1 MKQVCLQCNRTSLDT
16 NLYCQETYCPAELSP
31 VILSYGEWLGDIE
44 IVKPLMV
51 LRTATLYE
59 ATHNREKV
67 LLKVA
72 HPGRNHTER
81 LKREADLLKKL
92 RLSGELNPYLPQWRP
107 PYGQGSFVDEA
118 VGKTT
123 LRDQLLYFYLF
134 DYVEAEPLRDLLTKN
149 PQWRLNHVGWAVISL
164 AYALGLLHRQGL
176 LHGSLSPD
184 GVLVR
189 FDPKENVPRILLFDL
204 GVISDQTNFARYWYP
219 DIVLPAYTAPEL
231 INPQQLQPTPTTDV
245 YGLGLILFE
254 MLAGQPL
261 FDYELRSDEA
271 VYRAIQRNQR
281 LKLNR
286 EDALSVVNVVLQAT
300 QWQATQRHKDAAD
313 LARHLMDERIF
324 GPVPIEPKPRRLP
337 LRTILRATGVML
349 AMAVITTFFIA
360 VISGLVG

>member
-1 MKQVCLQCNRTSLDT
+1 MQQVCLQCNRTSLHT
-16 NLYCQETYCPAELSP
+16 NLYCQESYCPAELSP
-31 VILSYGEWLGDIE
+31 IILSYGEWLGDIE
-44 IVKPLMV
+44 VVKPLMV

-72 HPGRNHTER
+72 HPGPSHTAR
-81 LKREADLLKKL
+81 LKREADLLQKL
-92 RLSGELNPYLPQWRP
+92 RLSGEPHPYLPQWRP
-107 PYGQGSFVDEA
+107 PYGQGSFVEEA

-134 DYVEAEPLRDLLTKN
+134 DYVEAEPLRNLLTKN

-164 AYALGLLHRQGL
+164 AYALGALHRQGL
-176 LHGSLSPD
+176 LHGALSPD
-184 GVLVR
+184 CVLVR
-189 FDPKENVPRILLFDL
+189 FDPKENVPRVLLFDL
-204 GVISDQTNFARYWYP
+204 GVVSDQANFARYWYRE
-219 DIVLPAYTAPEL
+219 IALPAYTAPEL
-231 INPQQLQPTPTTDV
+231 INLQQLQPAPTTDV

-261 FDYELRSDEA
+261 FNYELRSDEA

-300 QWQATQRHKDAAD
+300 HSQVSQRQRDAAD

-324 GPVPIEPKPRRLP
+324 GPVPEEPKSRRPRLG
-337 LRTILRATGVML
+337 TILRATGALL
-349 AMAVITTFFIA
+349 AMAVVTTLFI
-360 VISGLVG
+360 VVVSGIVG